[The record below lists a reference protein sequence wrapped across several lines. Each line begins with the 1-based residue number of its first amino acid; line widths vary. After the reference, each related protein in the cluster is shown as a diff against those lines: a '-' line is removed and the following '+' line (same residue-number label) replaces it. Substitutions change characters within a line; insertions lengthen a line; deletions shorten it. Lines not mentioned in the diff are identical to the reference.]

1 MTKQFWWK
9 RYKMGNKLVSQRM
22 TKYCTNI
29 GEECSRKLQRFS
41 NICKIIT
48 NHANNKYLITLF
60 IRANKSFDN
69 FIDTYLGQKYLCN
82 TPKAKLSYKAVK
94 LCNSEL
100 NTIFM
105 VNSHQTLFT
114 N

>member
-9 RYKMGNKLVSQRM
+9 RYKMGNKESQRM

-82 TPKAKLSYKAVK
+82 TPKAKLSY
-94 LCNSEL
+94 
-100 NTIFM
+100 
-105 VNSHQTLFT
+105 
-114 N
+114 